1 MQTQSQLDLRLRRRT
16 AREAREART
25 TMTRALSSSGVENT
39 REMNM
44 PLESKYWCLENS
56 LF

>member
-1 MQTQSQLDLRLRRRT
+1 MQTRSQLDLRQRRRT

-25 TMTRALSSSGVENT
+25 TMTRALSSSGAENT

-44 PLESKYWCLENS
+44 PLESKYWCLENN

>member
-1 MQTQSQLDLRLRRRT
+1 MWTWSELDLRQQRRT
-16 AREAREART
+16 AQGACEART
-25 TMTRALSSSGVENT
+25 TMTRALSSSGAENT

-44 PLESKYWCLENS
+44 PLESKYWCLENN

>member
-16 AREAREART
+16 AREAREAHT
-25 TMTRALSSSGVENT
+25 TMTRALSSSGAENT

>member
-1 MQTQSQLDLRLRRRT
+1 MRQ
-16 AREAREART
+16 REAREART

>member
-1 MQTQSQLDLRLRRRT
+1 MQTRSQLDLRQRRRT

-25 TMTRALSSSGVENT
+25 TMTRALSSSGAENT

>member
-1 MQTQSQLDLRLRRRT
+1 MRTWSELDLRQQRRT
-16 AREAREART
+16 AQGACEART
-25 TMTRALSSSGVENT
+25 TMTRALSSSGAENT

-44 PLESKYWCLENS
+44 PLESKYWCLENN

>member
-1 MQTQSQLDLRLRRRT
+1 MQTRSQLDLRQRRRT
-16 AREAREART
+16 AQEAREART
-25 TMTRALSSSGVENT
+25 TMTRALSSSGAENT